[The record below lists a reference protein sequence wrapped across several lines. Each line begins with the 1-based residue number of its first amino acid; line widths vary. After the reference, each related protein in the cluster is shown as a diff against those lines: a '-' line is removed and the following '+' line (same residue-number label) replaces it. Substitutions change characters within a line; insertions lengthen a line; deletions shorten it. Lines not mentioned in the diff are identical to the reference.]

1 VRRVDSVRIEYHP
14 RMDLAAKFEDA
25 QVRVKQLSKSPS
37 TDDLLELYA
46 LYKQSTAGDVSGS
59 RPGML
64 DMKGR
69 AKYDAWATKKGTSK
83 DDAMTKY
90 VALVDRLGA

>member
-1 VRRVDSVRIEYHP
+1 
-14 RMDLAAKFEDA
+14 MDLSAKFEDA
-25 QVRVKQLSKSPS
+25 QTRVKQLSKAPS

-46 LYKQSTAGDVSGS
+46 FYKQATSGDVSGS

-69 AKYDAWATKKGTSK
+69 AKFDAWTKKKGSSK

-90 VALVDRLGA
+90 VALVDRLAG